1 LKTAFLIRDYVGKDC
16 VMGTLY
22 IDGHVFQ
29 TLEPP
34 WKDNRRN
41 VSCIPSDVYY
51 CRFMSR
57 SSSGKYRNV
66 YHVREVDGRSG
77 ILIHNGNIVTHT
89 KGCLLLGT
97 RRGRISRKM
106 AVLNSR
112 TAMNQFAR
120 VLGKQSFNLMVLGSQ
135 ECSQK

>member
-1 LKTAFLIRDYVGKDC
+1 VKTAFLIRDYVGKDC

-22 IDGHVFQ
+22 LDGEVFQ

-34 WKDNRRN
+34 WKDNARN
-41 VSCIPSDVYY
+41 VSCIPSEVYQ
-51 CRFMSR
+51 CDFMPR

-66 YHVREVDGRSG
+66 YHVKRVQGRSG
-77 ILIHNGNIVTHT
+77 ILIHNGNVVNHT
-89 KGCLLLGT
+89 KGCLILGT
-97 RRGRISRKM
+97 KRGQLYNQK

-112 TAMNQFAR
+112 TAMNKLAR
-120 VLGKQSFNLMVLGSQ
+120 ILKKQPFNLLILGGQ

>member
-1 LKTAFLIRDYVGKDC
+1 MKTAFLIRDYVGKDC

-22 IDGHVFQ
+22 IDGHIFQ

-41 VSCIPSDVYY
+41 VSCIPAEVYN
-51 CRFMSR
+51 CRYMAR

-66 YHVREVDGRSG
+66 YHVKAVTGRSG
-77 ILIHNGNIVTHT
+77 ILIHNGNLVNHT
-89 KGCLLLGT
+89 RGCLLLGT
-97 RRGRISRKM
+97 RRGKISRQK

-112 TAMNQFAR
+112 TAMNQFVR
-120 VLGKQSFNLMVLGSQ
+120 VLGKESFNLLVLGEQ
-135 ECSQK
+135 ECSQR